1 MGWDMTVEAL
11 DILRAGVQ
19 ARRAKLPS
27 GPSEPVNPDTIQ
39 SLDPQPGYNDGVLA
53 SLSK

>member
-1 MGWDMTVEAL
+1 MTVEAL

>member
-39 SLDPQPGYNDGVLA
+39 SPDPQPGYNDGVLA